1 MSVLQT
7 CKHPTVVEY
16 IESLMHDNHLFIIM
30 ELMDG
35 GSLTNLIQVSP
46 SPDRWPAHP
55 SRVRVHTGLPGPSQA
70 LRPPPPPHTHTAGG
84 RVLGRCRFRK
94 SPLANRLWRPNSLP
108 FTESTMIVCA
118 GAELARAAALS
129 CCGGAQ
135 PARIGRRG
143 GRPTAPPLQ
152 APPHCWRPKTRG
164 SSRRRRNEAARLL
177 VGRELGAGSRAFSV

>member
-55 SRVRVHTGLPGPSQA
+55 SRVRMHTGLPGPSQA
-70 LRPPPPPHTHTAGG
+70 LRPPPPPHTH
-84 RVLGRCRFRK
+84 
-94 SPLANRLWRPNSLP
+94 
-108 FTESTMIVCA
+108 
-118 GAELARAAALS
+118 
-129 CCGGAQ
+129 
-135 PARIGRRG
+135 
-143 GRPTAPPLQ
+143 
-152 APPHCWRPKTRG
+152 CWRPC
-164 SSRRRRNEAARLL
+164 
-177 VGRELGAGSRAFSV
+177 AGSVPLSKVAPREPSVAP